1 MRLGLERVVRR
12 VVAQDV
18 ALWPCVRVA
27 PLVHGAG
34 MHARSRVPWITTG
47 RDGHEDHG
55 FDENSSKKS
64 FLRAELKVGG
74 LSLVVGRMRE
84 HKTKAV

>member
-1 MRLGLERVVRR
+1 MRGQKPPKEGIRR
-12 VVAQDV
+12 VGGRTRRVDVVMDQD
-18 ALWPCVRVA
+18 
-27 PLVHGAG
+27 HK
-34 MHARSRVPWITTG
+34 I
-47 RDGHEDHG
+47 
-55 FDENSSKKS
+55 DENSSKKS